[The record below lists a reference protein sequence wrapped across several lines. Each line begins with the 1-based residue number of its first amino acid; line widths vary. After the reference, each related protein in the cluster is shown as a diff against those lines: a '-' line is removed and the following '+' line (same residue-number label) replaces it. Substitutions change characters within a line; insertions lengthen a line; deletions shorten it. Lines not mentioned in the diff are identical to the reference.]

1 MTLQELVGHQFWPE
15 VASSWSPWSFV
26 QTSLHLHG
34 PMPFPSIHV
43 LLVAWSR
50 WNCYSAEHVTIT
62 LRFTCLHT
70 LNINIQVVNVGAA
83 SICMAIYHNHD
94 INDFMKVS
102 SPFPQVIRVKAC
114 MKERECTSS
123 LTSCYIKRTNTHF
136 HDTEVTIFIY
146 EESTTCT
153 HSDDD
158 SEICFVLASVQSF
171 THLKAET
178 NTCVIFKESTYL
190 HP

>member
-1 MTLQELVGHQFWPE
+1 
-15 VASSWSPWSFV
+15 
-26 QTSLHLHG
+26 
-34 PMPFPSIHV
+34 MPFPSIHV

-153 HSDDD
+153 QRRWLRDLLRLGISSIIHTPESRDKYMR
-158 SEICFVLASVQSF
+158 
-171 THLKAET
+171 HL
-178 NTCVIFKESTYL
+178 
-190 HP
+190 